1 MSDAYQLLALDHATP
16 GMVLSHELLDRNGLV
31 LLAKGAVLSEAI
43 IASLARHGVE
53 AVPVARA
60 EEAPAPDPEA
70 VQARLDHLF
79 RHNDR
84 DNHDDWATGLLR
96 RYVEDYRLQR
106 GVAP

>member
-79 RHNDR
+79 R